1 MWARHVCFSEHSKK
15 KQNKTIKI
23 KRARCLIWWEWSKR
37 HRSQVFLKGQ
47 TTRDTVTGNK
57 SSGSSLGF
65 SASFGTTPHVSSDDR
80 CIQNVFIITQLTDRG
95 PFIFSHL
102 FSSFAYR
109 NPGDTLN
116 SRATATLW
124 PWWSEE
130 IFVFFF
136 LSLQGEVKRF
146 NYVVSSHR
154 HR

>member
-1 MWARHVCFSEHSKK
+1 MRRSSSMWARHVCFPEHSKK
-15 KQNKTIKI
+15 KETTKI
-23 KRARCLIWWEWSKR
+23 KWALCLIWWEWSKR
-37 HRSQVFLKGQ
+37 HLSQVFLKGQ

-80 CIQNVFIITQLTDRG
+80 CIQNVFIITQLTDRE

-130 IFVFFF
+130 VFVFLLEFTGW
-136 LSLQGEVKRF
+136 SQKV
-146 NYVVSSHR
+146 
-154 HR
+154 